1 VTADTSIPASA
12 LDFCE
17 ASGFTNSAT
26 CYAVN
31 LFPSGPDIPAHTP
44 ELTFQ
49 LVQDGSVGTL
59 YYYFPSDSSFAAFGT
74 LTANFGNTGTLR
86 ISDTP
91 EPPTGLLVRQSVF
104 SICPTLGR
112 VAPTWD
118 LGLTTQV
125 ALCCGRR
132 CAVEQP
138 GSGNLC
144 GPVPGYSLIKKAVL
158 WKWTAPLRRSS

>member
-91 EPPTGLLVRQSVF
+91 EPPTGLLVLPIGFLHLPYARS
-104 SICPTLGR
+104 CR
-112 VAPTWD
+112 AD
-118 LGLTTQV
+118 LGSRSHN
-125 ALCCGRR
+125 ASR
-132 CAVEQP
+132 
-138 GSGNLC
+138 SM
-144 GPVPGYSLIKKAVL
+144 L
-158 WKWTAPLRRSS
+158 WPPLRGRATGIGEPLRSCAWLLTD